1 MAQSVK
7 FKQLHQL
14 ISALEKFQ
22 VRKNSMFSLDKLA
35 AFLELSEM
43 ELNEVLELVFRF
55 QNLFSSVFEDFY
67 LFKKWKNN
75 KTYLVLKLKSEVKNF
90 LTNEPKEIEINQE
103 QVRVLNDIVYYVQH
117 VKIGKGFDIKQ
128 KNTEFSR
135 KIKDLRRYHPYFFEY
150 RGNGLIY
157 PSKLAIEAGKLISF
171 YNKSK
176 KLITKLEVEEYLIQ
190 ITKGC

>member
-1 MAQSVK
+1 MTQSVK

-22 VRKNSMFSLDKLA
+22 SRKNSMFSLEKLA
-35 AFLELSEM
+35 AYFQLSEE
-43 ELNEVLELVFRF
+43 ELNEILELVFRF

-75 KTYLVLKLKSEVKNF
+75 KTYLVLKLKSEVKNPI
-90 LTNEPKEIEINQE
+90 TNEPKEIEIDQG
-103 QVRVLNDIVYYVQH
+103 QTRILNDIVYYFLH
-117 VKIGKGFDIKQ
+117 VKIGNGFNIKQ
-128 KNTEFSR
+128 NDTELSKKVR
-135 KIKDLRRYHPYFFEY
+135 ELKRSHPYFFEY

-157 PSKLAIEAGKLISF
+157 PSKLAIETGKVISF

-176 KLITKLEVEEYLIQ
+176 KLITKFEVEEYLIQ
-190 ITKGC
+190 IA

>member
-1 MAQSVK
+1 MAQSVII
-7 FKQLHQL
+7 KQLHQI

-22 VRKNSMFSLDKLA
+22 TRKNSMFSLDKLA
-35 AFLELSEM
+35 AYLNLAERELDEI
-43 ELNEVLELVFRF
+43 LELVFRF
-55 QNLFSSVFEDFY
+55 QMLFNSAFEDYF

-75 KTYLVLKLKSEVKNF
+75 KNYLVLKLKSEVKNPI
-90 LTNEPKEIEINQE
+90 TNELKEIEIDQG
-103 QVRVLNDIVYYVQH
+103 QARVLNDIVYYFLH

-128 KNTEFSR
+128 NSTELSKKVRELKRF
-135 KIKDLRRYHPYFFEY
+135 HPYFFEY

-157 PSKLAIEAGKLISF
+157 PSKLAIETGKVISF

-190 ITKGC
+190 IA

>member
-7 FKQLHQL
+7 FRQLHQI

-22 VRKNSMFSLDKLA
+22 TRKESKFNLDKLA
-35 AFLELSEM
+35 TYLQLSKAELDAI
-43 ELNEVLELVFRF
+43 LELVFRF
-55 QNLFSSVFEDFY
+55 QTLFNSAFEDYY

-75 KTYLVLKLKSEVKNF
+75 KTYLVLKSKSEVKDFNPI
-90 LTNEPKEIEINQE
+90 EPIEVEISKE
-103 QVRVLNDIVYYVQH
+103 QVKVLNDIVYYFLH
-117 VKIGKGFDIKQ
+117 VKIGKGFNIKQ
-128 KNTEFSR
+128 NSTELSKKVRELKRF
-135 KIKDLRRYHPYFFEY
+135 HPYFFEY

-157 PSKLAIEAGKLISF
+157 PSKLAIETGKVISF

-190 ITKGC
+190 IT

>member
-7 FKQLHQL
+7 FRQLHQI

-22 VRKNSMFSLDKLA
+22 TRKESKFNLDKLA
-35 AFLELSEM
+35 TYLQLSKAELDEILE
-43 ELNEVLELVFRF
+43 VVFRF
-55 QNLFSSVFEDFY
+55 QKLFNSAFEDSY

-75 KTYLVLKLKSEVKNF
+75 KTYLFLKLKSEVKDFNPI
-90 LTNEPKEIEINQE
+90 EPIEIEISKE
-103 QVRVLNDIVYYVQH
+103 QVKVLNDIVYYFLH
-117 VKIGKGFDIKQ
+117 VKIGKGFNIKQ
-128 KNTEFSR
+128 NSTELSKKVRELKRF
-135 KIKDLRRYHPYFFEY
+135 HPYFFEY

-157 PSKLAIEAGKLISF
+157 PSKLAIETGKVISF

-190 ITKGC
+190 IT